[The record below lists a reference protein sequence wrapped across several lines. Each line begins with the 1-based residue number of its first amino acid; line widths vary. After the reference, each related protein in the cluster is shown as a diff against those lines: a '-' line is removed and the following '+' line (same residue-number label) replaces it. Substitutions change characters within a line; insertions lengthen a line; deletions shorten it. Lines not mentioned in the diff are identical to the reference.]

1 MSLKNKNYLIIR
13 QAFATELMDFCNV
26 AFKIKRNAMHVLKT
40 RNNFFGPLAKDIEN
54 WVGWWNDPQAP
65 GHFSAYGDN
74 VMESLLLMAHPLMEE
89 RTKMKLHPCYAYA
102 RIYEKGCLL
111 YTSPSPRD

>member
-40 RNNFFGPLAKDIEN
+40 RNNFFSIYCQVLAPFDTLRVIEK
-54 WVGWWNDPQAP
+54 
-65 GHFSAYGDN
+65 HIN
-74 VMESLLLMAHPLMEE
+74 VNLVA
-89 RTKMKLHPCYAYA
+89 
-102 RIYEKGCLL
+102 
-111 YTSPSPRD
+111 